1 MPSFQR
7 PFLIG
12 LISLALAAP
21 VSAGAAVTGS
31 WTSLGPEGGAVWA
44 LASPAGQPQVIYA
57 GVFGG
62 AYKSV
67 DGGSTWKWAGDGLD
81 LRSQVTAFAFD
92 PFHASTLYA
101 VQTTG
106 LFKSVDGGSTWKQT
120 GLAPYLPV
128 LNVAIHPK
136 SPQIVF
142 AATVGGL
149 YQSTNGGGKW
159 RLLTRGLIPSPYIAL
174 AVTIDPSSP
183 RRMFATLRPKDPV
196 TASLFKSLDG
206 GYSWQA
212 VHSSEL
218 DNQYITTLKLDP
230 RSPKTLYVIAEQG
243 LLRSTDDGRTWKQGS
258 FPGNASPSC
267 IALPSTGKSSVYAGG
282 IGVVYR
288 SVDAGATWSL
298 LSQDLPPDAEIRSL
312 LIPTG
317 KTPALLAGVDLPA
330 VETGVFRS
338 TDGGTSWTRNV
349 QGLTASVVTS
359 IAVDAEDSNTLWAA
373 ANFVLFKSA
382 DRGRTWS
389 QIPEPRPAVAVYDRW
404 VGTSPVDPQTVY
416 LGRYDGQVLRSRD
429 GGETWSVAG
438 NPSSGLMML
447 KADPL
452 DAATLWAGGAD
463 GGLRRSTDGG
473 DTWSTLSGLASGGYF
488 QDLAFSPTSPST
500 LYAGGQFAAKVWFL
514 RSTDAGAD
522 WDPIQQGLAAGINSI
537 AVDPLHA
544 ETVYSV
550 SGNVIYKTIDGG
562 NTWTLIESP
571 VPNQTVQLVT
581 AAPPNALYAAVRFDN
596 VYVSED
602 GGQSW
607 SPLGTAPKSFAFY
620 ALAADPQDPC
630 RIYAAANEKG
640 LLAFTRTGTAVC
652 P

>member
-1 MPSFQR
+1 MSSSVPR
-7 PFLIG
+7 LLLIG

-21 VSAGAAVTGS
+21 VSAEAVAGS
-31 WTSLGPEGGAVWA
+31 WTSLGPEGGPVYA
-44 LASPAGQPQVIYA
+44 LASPAGSPQVVYA
-57 GVFGG
+57 GVFSG

-67 DGGSTWKWAGDGLD
+67 DGGSTWKWAGGGLD
-81 LRSQVTAFAFD
+81 LRSPVSAFAFD
-92 PFHASTLYA
+92 PLHASTLYA
-101 VQTTG
+101 VQITG

-128 LNVAIHPK
+128 LNVVIHPK

-159 RLLTRGLIPSPYIAL
+159 RLLTKGLLPSPYIAL

-212 VHSSEL
+212 IHSSEL
-218 DNQYITTLKLDP
+218 DNQYITVLTLDP

-258 FPGNASPSC
+258 FPGTASLSC
-267 IALPSTGKSSVYAGG
+267 IAFPSTGKNTVYAGG
-282 IGVVYR
+282 IGGVYR
-288 SVDAGATWSL
+288 SANAGATWSL

-317 KTPALLAGVDLPA
+317 KTPALLASVDFPA

-349 QGLTASVVTS
+349 QGLTASVVSS

-373 ANFVLFKSA
+373 ANYVLFKST
-382 DRGRTWS
+382 DRGRTWN
-389 QIPEPRPAVAVYDRW
+389 QIAEPRPATAVYDRW
-404 VGTSPVDPQTVY
+404 VVTSPVDPQTVY
-416 LGRYDGQVLRSRD
+416 LGRYDGQILRSRD
-429 GGETWSVAG
+429 GGATWSVAG
-438 NPSSGLMML
+438 NPSGGMTVL
-447 KADPL
+447 KADFQDPL
-452 DAATLWAGGAD
+452 TLWAAGSPGGIFK
-463 GGLRRSTDGG
+463 STDGG
-473 DTWSTLSGLASGGYF
+473 DSWTTLPGPGANIYFQGLA
-488 QDLAFSPTSPST
+488 LSPSSPST
-500 LYAGGQFAAKVWFL
+500 VYAGSLDATVRIL
-514 RSTDAGAD
+514 RSADAGAT
-522 WDPIQQGLAAGINSI
+522 WTLAQSGIPTGVTVL
-537 AVDPLHA
+537 AVDPSQP
-544 ETVYSV
+544 ETAYTT
-550 SGNVIYKTIDGG
+550 SGGDIYKTLDGA
-562 NTWTLIESP
+562 TWSLVSSAFHGRE
-571 VPNQTVQLVT
+571 VQWLT
-581 AAPPNALYAAVRFDN
+581 AAPPNAFYAAVRYDN

-602 GGQSW
+602 GGQNW
-607 SPLGTAPKSFAFY
+607 SPLGAAPRPFAFN
-620 ALAADPQDPC
+620 ALAADPKDPC
-630 RIYAAANEKG
+630 RIYAATNDKG
-640 LLAFTRTGTAVC
+640 LLAFTRTGTAAC